1 MPNMSYCRF
10 ENTCRDLQD
19 CQRHMNEELS
29 GTEKMY
35 RKELIELCQSIG
47 AKDVV

>member
-19 CQRHMNEELS
+19 CQRYIDKE
-29 GTEKMY
+29 
-35 RKELIELCQSIG
+35 RKTGIILNLTRCKPHGI
-47 AKDVV
+47 VVMKGVNK